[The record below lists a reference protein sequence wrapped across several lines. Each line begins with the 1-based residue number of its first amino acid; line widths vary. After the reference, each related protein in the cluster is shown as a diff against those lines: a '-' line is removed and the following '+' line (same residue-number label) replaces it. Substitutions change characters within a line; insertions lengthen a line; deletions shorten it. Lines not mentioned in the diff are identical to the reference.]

1 MQLCLMQTSTLNKS
15 SYINLEHLS
24 CQTVYV
30 VLQQE
35 SRVERT
41 VERNNHGWTMKAQEQ
56 ILVIVHYSFSI
67 ITKCFCP

>member
-15 SYINLEHLS
+15 RSINLEHLS

-35 SRVERT
+35 SHVKRT
-41 VERNNHGWTMKAQEQ
+41 IERNNHGWTMKAREQ
-56 ILVIVHYSFSI
+56 ILVVVHYSFSV
-67 ITKCFCP
+67 ITKCLCP